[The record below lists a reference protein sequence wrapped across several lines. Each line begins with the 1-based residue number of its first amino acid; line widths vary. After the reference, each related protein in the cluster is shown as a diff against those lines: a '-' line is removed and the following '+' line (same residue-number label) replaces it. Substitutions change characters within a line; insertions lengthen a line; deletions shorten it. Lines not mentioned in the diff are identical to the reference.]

1 MENNKVTY
9 DELKNGLVAN
19 GLITNDSEEAAER
32 KVNNAWQNIVC
43 GKMWIK
49 DCCIDEK
56 GNYSY
61 ENYKEENRLTTNN
74 ARRIEFVTTTRVLD
88 EIIGTNSKIL
98 DCAAGTGIYAFWF
111 ADKGHDVTATDITP
125 RHIDIINRTLT
136 NKNYHMNTSVLDAT
150 DMSCFADDS
159 FDIVLNMG
167 PFYHLI
173 TEEQREK
180 CMKECLRVLRKGGLL
195 VTAYIPRYY
204 VFQYIATSNEKYLD
218 EHLAKQL
225 IETGVLK
232 HDDEKC
238 FWTDT
243 YYSSKDEMESIY
255 RRYGLKIVDHFAQD
269 GLAPLLSQ
277 KVDKWDENQFKT
289 WCDYHYSV
297 CREQSVLGASNHVI
311 IIGRK

>member
-1 MENNKVTY
+1 M
-9 DELKNGLVAN
+9 
-19 GLITNDSEEAAER
+19 
-32 KVNNAWQNIVC
+32 
-43 GKMWIK
+43 
-49 DCCIDEK
+49 
-56 GNYSY
+56 NYVVDSY

-88 EIIGTNSKIL
+88 EIIGTKSKIL

-111 ADKGHDVTATDITP
+111 ADKGHDVT
-125 RHIDIINRTLT
+125 
-136 NKNYHMNTSVLDAT
+136 AT

-255 RRYGLKIVDHFAQD
+255 QRYRLKIVDHFAQD

-311 IIGRK
+311 IIGRKLDRLQLTGQIF

>member
-1 MENNKVTY
+1 M
-9 DELKNGLVAN
+9 
-19 GLITNDSEEAAER
+19 
-32 KVNNAWQNIVC
+32 
-43 GKMWIK
+43 
-49 DCCIDEK
+49 
-56 GNYSY
+56 NYVVDSY

-111 ADKGHDVTATDITP
+111 ADKGHDVTATD
-125 RHIDIINRTLT
+125 
-136 NKNYHMNTSVLDAT
+136 
-150 DMSCFADDS
+150 MSCFADDS
-159 FDIVLNMG
+159 FDIVLNME

-297 CREQSVLGASNHVI
+297 CREQSVLGASNHVT